1 MLQAITTINTGKH
14 THYTDV
20 SNKVKEV
27 RHSVVSNDVQRKELE
42 EQIAEELCR
51 VLMHKVS

>member
-51 VLMHKVS
+51 VFMHKVS